1 MRFLILFGTIIAV
14 GLWLRWSLR
23 REDGLPDSASVPSVK
38 HEPEEAGEPVGPSI
52 EGELRDAVA
61 AFSEARND
69 AASGADAI
77 RDAITM
83 LIDQTRQL
91 ETRVRADEGF
101 ARRVHQPVKRLL
113 LALYSVVQRS
123 ARASHR
129 SPGEER
135 DALIASS
142 VDALTRAADQLGR
155 VTEQADEVALRKL
168 QIDLEVLE
176 TRLADP
182 ASLKD

>member
-1 MRFLILFGTIIAV
+1 MRFLILLGTIIAV

-23 REDGLPDSASVPSVK
+23 KEQGFPDSASVPSVK
-38 HEPEEAGEPVGPSI
+38 QVPEDLAEPLGPPI
-52 EGELRDAVA
+52 ESELRDAVA

-69 AASGADAI
+69 AAAGADEI
-77 RDAITM
+77 RDAMTM

-91 ETRVRADEGF
+91 ETRVRADQGF

-113 LALYSVVQRS
+113 LALYGVVQRS
-123 ARASHR
+123 ARATHR
-129 SPGEER
+129 SPGEGR
-135 DALIASS
+135 DALIVSS

-168 QIDLEVLE
+168 QADLEVLE
-176 TRLADP
+176 TRLAEP
-182 ASLKD
+182 ASLND